1 MLIWLA
7 MQTATWTG
15 LSLNALTDRLN
26 GELKQRGQLPIKPR
40 TLYSYVAKGL
50 LKSAGRGPNA
60 RYPERSLYVLLFI
73 KQLQD
78 KVRLTLDEIGE
89 ILRRIP
95 DEVIKAVATGKEP
108 LNVVALRSSWSV
120 EGSARGHRPIWGVAE
135 QRAKDWW
142 SDQPAPTEWLSAVT
156 SLRNLATHP
165 NDFAV
170 PGRWTS
176 VEVTPGFAIA
186 VRSIDARALSELEA
200 LATQLRRLVKPG
212 EEDQS
217 DLRS

>member
-7 MQTATWTG
+7 METATGTG

-26 GELKQRGQLPIKPR
+26 DELKQRGQLPIKPR

-50 LKSAGRGPNA
+50 LESAGRGPNA
-60 RYPERSLYVLLFI
+60 RYAERSLYVLLFI

-89 ILRRIP
+89 VLQRVS
-95 DEVIKAVATGKEP
+95 DEVIKAVAMGKEP
-108 LNVVALRSSWSV
+108 LNVVDLRSWSV
-120 EGSARGHRPIWGVAE
+120 KDSAFGNRSTPGVAE
-135 QRAKDWW
+135 RGPSYSWG
-142 SDQPAPTEWLSAVT
+142 DQPGPTEWLSAVA

-165 NDFAV
+165 TDFAV
-170 PGRWTS
+170 PGRWNS

-200 LATQLRRLVKPG
+200 LATQLRRLVQLG
-212 EEDQS
+212 EEDHS
-217 DLRS
+217 DVQP